1 MKRQLAIHLVGILA
15 LATFGCAKPKV
26 WVPPRID
33 LHEYGT
39 LGLIE
44 LDSSQ
49 GYGSM
54 ATQQLLASLHASQ
67 AGVPVLELGSLAEVL
82 RSVEQPTLGPAAVRA
97 IGDRY
102 GVDVVIAGDLDID
115 EPRPS
120 FSIHSFTEADA
131 SAEILGTLTAR
142 ILDARSGATIWS
154 DQARGSRTV
163 ARLNVAA
170 GRVPQ
175 FGAVDPE
182 GEHAQLIGWLV
193 DRVTVDFRGTWARP

>member
-1 MKRQLAIHLVGILA
+1 MKRQLAIHLAGIFVLA
-15 LATFGCAKPKV
+15 SFGCAKPKV

-44 LDSSQ
+44 LDSAQ
-49 GYGSM
+49 GYGPI
-54 ATQQLLASLHASQ
+54 ATQQLMATLHSAQ
-67 AGVPVLELGSLAEVL
+67 AGVPVLELGPLAAVL
-82 RSVEQPTLGPAAVRA
+82 QSVEQQTLGPAAVRA

-102 GVDVVIAGDLDID
+102 GVDVVVVGDLDID

-120 FSIHSFTEADA
+120 FSIQSFTEANA
-131 SAEILGTLTAR
+131 RAEILGSLTAR

-163 ARLNVAA
+163 AQLNVAA
-170 GRVPQ
+170 GRIPQ

-182 GEHAQLIGWLV
+182 GEHAQLVGWLV
-193 DRVTVDFRGTWARP
+193 DRVTVDFRGYWARP